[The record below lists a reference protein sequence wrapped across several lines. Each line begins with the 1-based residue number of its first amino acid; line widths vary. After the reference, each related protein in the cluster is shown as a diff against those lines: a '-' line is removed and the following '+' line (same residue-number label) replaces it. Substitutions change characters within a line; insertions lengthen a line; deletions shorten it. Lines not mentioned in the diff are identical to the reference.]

1 MCFRFSLV
9 CVLLPGMSAGRSIW
23 DRLFSLVLVLLVI
36 AGLLGA
42 FLWYQPVI
50 QENQRM
56 RRDKLELEKK
66 IEKETETARKLEA
79 DLRALQNP
87 ATVERLA
94 RERLSYA
101 KPGKAS
107 STSTRRPAAP
117 PPSKGPRPYT
127 VMISFSLAAR

>member
-1 MCFRFSLV
+1 
-9 CVLLPGMSAGRSIW
+9 MSAGRSIW
-23 DRLFSLVLVLLVI
+23 DKLFGLVLVLLVI
-36 AGLLGA
+36 ASLLGV

-66 IEKETETARKLEA
+66 IEAETETARKLDA
-79 DLRALQNP
+79 DVRALQNP

-101 KPGKAS
+101 KPGES
-107 STSTRRPAAP
+107 VIHFDP
-117 PPSKGPRPYT
+117 PPAS
-127 VMISFSLAAR
+127 VQSQ

>member
-1 MCFRFSLV
+1 
-9 CVLLPGMSAGRSIW
+9 MSAGRSIW
-23 DRLFSLVLVLLVI
+23 DKLFSLVLVLLVI
-36 AGLLGA
+36 AGLLGV

-66 IEKETETARKLEA
+66 IAMETDTARKLDA

-87 ATVERLA
+87 ATIERLA

-101 KPGKAS
+101 KPGES
-107 STSTRRPAAP
+107 VIHFDP
-117 PPSKGPRPYT
+117 PPGGAT
-127 VMISFSLAAR
+127 AQ